1 MRLNTAPEN
10 PVSMGGIAHVSE
22 FKIRNSAKAFSILS
36 SGLYANKI
44 RAIIRELSCNAVDSH
59 VAAGVPDTPFD
70 LHLPTSLAPHFA
82 IRDYGTGLS
91 HDQVLN
97 IYTTYFEST
106 KTDSNDFIG
115 ALGLGSKS
123 PFSYTDNFTVTAIQK
138 GQKGIYSAYINDQGV
153 PSVALMATEVTDE
166 PDGVEVRFAVEL
178 RGDFHKFIEESQTV
192 FTHFRVKPNL
202 IGAKVNIETH
212 EYETLDV
219 VPGVNIR
226 KSRYH
231 QANVAVMGHIEY
243 PIDVP
248 NLPQQYRHINQMG
261 LEIRFDIG
269 DIDFQASREGL
280 QYTKETIQS
289 ILKKYDQVAAV
300 LDQTLADEANK
311 IDHYWDR
318 RDFIMNKHRMVA
330 WNQSAFNY
338 VKKTKFPM
346 LETAGY
352 GGHLSAVYP
361 QITEKDLREK
371 YNIEVK
377 AFGVTY
383 GEKCSDFKSNYDN
396 AWQFQLDNES
406 FFVKNPDNQKILM
419 RAKYHFRQNGS
430 YGNRVYIL
438 NRVDTAKDADY
449 DGFAALLFN
458 PKDDRYI
465 AVDDLEKPERV
476 SRDRAD
482 KVNVMYLQKPNYNCP
497 MTWGAVTVDLST
509 LDNTKNYYYLNL
521 KGYVATTQVGKE
533 VDAKTLFNYL
543 MQIGATELND
553 IRLYGVRKGDLETV
567 QSMSNWIPIEKA
579 LPDVLAKLT
588 PEKLAAGFIK
598 RLDYYGKYVYNKKV
612 AAAVGPDSTYSV
624 LVNGFDGTD
633 YNMDSLQ
640 RSCKELGIPESLI
653 DTGQKAKEIYRQ
665 VATKYPL
672 LEKIRVADDGDAAL
686 IEYIKLVDTYKE
698 VN

>member
-10 PVSMGGIAHVSE
+10 PVTMGGVAHVSE

-59 VAAGVPDTPFD
+59 VAAGVPDTAFD
-70 LHLPTSLAPHFA
+70 LHLPTNLAPHFA

-138 GQKGIYSAYINDQGV
+138 GQKGIYSAYINDSGV

-166 PDGVEVRFAVEL
+166 PDGVEVRFAVEQ
-178 RGDFHKFIEESQTV
+178 RSDFYKFVEESQTV
-192 FTHFRVKPNL
+192 FTHFKVKPNS
-202 IGAKVNIETH
+202 IGAKFDIETH
-212 EYETLDV
+212 EYDTLDV

-226 KSRYH
+226 RSRYRED
-231 QANVAVMGHIEY
+231 NVAVMGHIEY

-248 NLPQQYRHINQMG
+248 NLPQKYRHISQMG

-289 ILKKYDQVAAV
+289 ILNKYDQVSAV
-300 LDQTLADEANK
+300 LDQTLADEADK
-311 IDHYWDR
+311 IDHYWER
-318 RDFIMNKHRMVA
+318 RDFLMEKSRITA
-330 WNQSAFNY
+330 WSQSAHNY

-346 LETAGY
+346 LDANSY
-352 GGHLSAVYP
+352 SGHLSPVYP
-361 QITEKDLREK
+361 TITEKSLRETH
-371 YNIEVK
+371 NIEIK
-377 AFGVTY
+377 AFSISY
-383 GEKCSDFKSNYDN
+383 SEKCSDLKSDYDN
-396 AWQFQLDNES
+396 KWGFHLDNS
-406 FFVKNPDNQKILM
+406 TFFVKNPDNQKIIM
-419 RAKYHFRQNGS
+419 RAKYHFRTNGT
-430 YGNRVYIL
+430 YGDRVYLL
-438 NRVDTAKDADY
+438 NRVDTTKDADY
-449 DGFAALLFN
+449 DGLAALMFN

-465 AVDDLEKPERV
+465 EIDNLEKPVRVPRER
-476 SRDRAD
+476 AG
-482 KVNVMYLQKPNYNCP
+482 KVNVMFLQKPRYNAA
-497 MTWGAVTVDLST
+497 MTWSAIEVDLNT
-509 LDNTKNYYYLNL
+509 LDNTKSYYYLNL
-521 KGYVATTQVGKE
+521 KGYVASTQAGKE

-543 MQIGATELND
+543 TQIGAADLND

-567 QSMSNWIPIEKA
+567 QAMSNWIPIEQA
-579 LPDVLAKLT
+579 LPDVVAKLT

-598 RLDYYGKYVYNKKV
+598 RLDYYGKYAYNKKV
-612 AAAVGPDSTYSV
+612 ADAVGPDSDYSR
-624 LVNGFDGTD
+624 LVNGFSGAD
-633 YNMDSLQ
+633 YNMEMLQ
-640 RSCKELGIPESLI
+640 RSCKELGIPESLME
-653 DTGQKAKEIYRQ
+653 TGQKAKELYQQ
-665 VATKYPL
+665 VINKYPL
-672 LEKIRVADDGDAAL
+672 LDQIRVTDDGNVAL

>member
-1 MRLNTAPEN
+1 
-10 PVSMGGIAHVSE
+10 MGGVTHVSE
-22 FKIRNSAKAFSILS
+22 FRIRNSAKAFSILS

-70 LHLPTSLAPHFA
+70 LHLPTSLAPYFA

-123 PFSYTDNFTVTAIQK
+123 PFSYTDNFTVTAIQN
-138 GQKGIYSAYINDQGV
+138 GQKGIYSAYINDAGV
-153 PSVALMATEVTDE
+153 PSVALMATELTDE
-166 PDGVEVRFAVEL
+166 PDGVEVRFAVEQ
-178 RGDFHKFIEESQTV
+178 RGDFHKFTEESETV
-192 FTHFRVKPNL
+192 FTHFKVKPNL
-202 IGAKVNIETH
+202 IGAKVDIEVH
-212 EYETLDV
+212 EYETVDV

-226 KSRYH
+226 KSRYRLD
-231 QANVAVMGHIEY
+231 NVAVMGHIEY

-248 NLPQQYRHINQMG
+248 NLPQKYRHISQMG

-289 ILKKYDQVAAV
+289 ILNKYDQVAAV
-300 LDQTLADEANK
+300 LDQALADEADK
-311 IDHYWDR
+311 IDHYWER
-318 RDFIMNKHRMVA
+318 RDFLMEKARTVA
-330 WNQSAFNY
+330 WGQSAYNY

-346 LETAGY
+346 LDASGY
-352 GGHLSAVYP
+352 GGHLGAAYP
-361 QITEKDLREK
+361 TITEKSLRET
-371 YNIEVK
+371 YNIEIK
-377 AFGVTY
+377 AFTVSY
-383 GEKCSDFKSNYDN
+383 NEKCVDTKSNYDN
-396 AWQFQLDNES
+396 EWGFQLDNAT
-406 FFVKNPDNQKILM
+406 FFVKNPNNQKIIM
-419 RAKYHFRQNGS
+419 RAKYHFRNHGT
-430 YGNRVYIL
+430 YGDRVYIL
-438 NRVDTAKDADY
+438 NRVDTARDADY
-449 DGFAALLFN
+449 DGFATLLFN

-465 AVDDLEKPERV
+465 EIDNLEKPERAT
-476 SRDRAD
+476 RDRVT
-482 KVNVMYLQKPNYNCP
+482 KVNVMFLQKPNYNCSL
-497 MTWGAVTVDLST
+497 TWGAVTVDLST
-509 LDNTKNYYYLNL
+509 LDATKKYYYLNL
-521 KGYVATTQVGKE
+521 KGYVATNQAGKE

-543 MQIGATELND
+543 TQIGASELND

-567 QSMSNWIPIEKA
+567 QAMPNWIPIEQA
-579 LPDVLAKLT
+579 LPGILATLT

-612 AAAVGPDSTYSV
+612 AAVIGPDSEYSK

-653 DTGQKAKEIYRQ
+653 ETGQKAKEIYQR
-665 VATKYPL
+665 VSDKYPL
-672 LEKIRVADDGDAAL
+672 LSRIRVADDGDAAL